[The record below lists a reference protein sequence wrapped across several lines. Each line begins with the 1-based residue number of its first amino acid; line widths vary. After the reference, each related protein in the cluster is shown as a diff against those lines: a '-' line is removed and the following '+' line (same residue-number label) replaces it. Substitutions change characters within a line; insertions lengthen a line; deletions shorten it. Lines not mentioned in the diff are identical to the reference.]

1 MLVNT
6 WNQNQ
11 IKSVCIYIYPS
22 IYIYTYF
29 YVYFFSVFIQCLY
42 WVFPCQLSNSDLKKK
57 PHNDQF
63 IYICIRATWAFKV
76 ICGSLAS
83 LKNKWGKC
91 CPGKPQDTNPK
102 SKNTVNYVQC
112 CVVLMYT
119 LETRCS
125 LSLSAFSS
133 YFCGFFFVVWLK

>member
-1 MLVNT
+1 MT
-6 WNQNQ
+6 
-11 IKSVCIYIYPS
+11 
-22 IYIYTYF
+22 
-29 YVYFFSVFIQCLY
+29 
-42 WVFPCQLSNSDLKKK
+42 DL
-57 PHNDQF
+57 
-63 IYICIRATWAFKV
+63 YICIRATWAFKV

-125 LSLSAFSS
+125 LSLSLSLLSVHIFVAF
-133 YFCGFFFVVWLK
+133 FCGLAQVINCCSALNSKKQH

>member
-1 MLVNT
+1 MTNL
-6 WNQNQ
+6 
-11 IKSVCIYIYPS
+11 YIY
-22 IYIYTYF
+22 
-29 YVYFFSVFIQCLY
+29 
-42 WVFPCQLSNSDLKKK
+42 
-57 PHNDQF
+57 

-112 CVVLMYT
+112 CVVLMK
-119 LETRCS
+119 LCVLS
-125 LSLSAFSS
+125 LSLCFQ
-133 YFCGFFFVVWLK
+133 FIFLWLFFGGLAQVINCCNALNSKKQH

>member
-1 MLVNT
+1 MTNL
-6 WNQNQ
+6 
-11 IKSVCIYIYPS
+11 
-22 IYIYTYF
+22 
-29 YVYFFSVFIQCLY
+29 
-42 WVFPCQLSNSDLKKK
+42 
-57 PHNDQF
+57 
-63 IYICIRATWAFKV
+63 YICIRATWAFKV

-83 LKNKWGKC
+83 LKNELGKC
-91 CPGKPQDTNPK
+91 CPGKPQDANPK

-133 YFCGFFFVVWLK
+133 YFCGFFLWFGSSN

>member
-1 MLVNT
+1 M
-6 WNQNQ
+6 
-11 IKSVCIYIYPS
+11 
-22 IYIYTYF
+22 
-29 YVYFFSVFIQCLY
+29 
-42 WVFPCQLSNSDLKKK
+42 
-57 PHNDQF
+57 
-63 IYICIRATWAFKV
+63 CIRATWAFKV

-112 CVVLMYT
+112 CVVLMK
-119 LETRCS
+119 LCVLS

-133 YFCGFFFVVWLK
+133 YFCGFFLVVWLK